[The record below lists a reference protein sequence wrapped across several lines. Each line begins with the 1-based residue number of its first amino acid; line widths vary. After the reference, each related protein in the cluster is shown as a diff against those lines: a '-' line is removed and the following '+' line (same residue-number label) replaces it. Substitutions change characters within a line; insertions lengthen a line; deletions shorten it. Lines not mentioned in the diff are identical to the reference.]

1 MSLKRFTFDLDY
13 SNIKVHWIER
23 DYGMKLGARIL
34 KTGFAIVL
42 ALFLADLLKLP
53 TTMFAGIA
61 AIFAIQPSIYRSYLR
76 IIDQTQGN
84 IIGAV
89 TAITFV
95 LIFGHN
101 LVMIG
106 VAAIV
111 IILIMNKL
119 NLEKS
124 TSMALVMMIA
134 IMEIQD
140 DAFLS
145 YALLRFVTVTVGVLS
160 AFLVNLLF
168 MPPKYE
174 TKLFQS
180 IYQAQDE
187 IIRWTR
193 LAGRQ
198 AAERIAT
205 KKAIA
210 NLKDLLAEI
219 DQTYSL
225 FKEERSYFKKTTRAK
240 TRKLVIYRQMIA
252 TSRNSYDLLKKLHLY
267 ENELMNLPEHFRMMI
282 QERLDI
288 SLTYHEQLHLK
299 FAGTLKTEH
308 SMSDSEEYIQ
318 RHEAM
323 EIFVKEIGIA
333 KEFEDFSAY
342 HLLHIISAMLHY
354 EEQLEHLDKLISA
367 LQKHRGDEVN
377 EEIQEEFY

>member
-1 MSLKRFTFDLDY
+1 
-13 SNIKVHWIER
+13 
-23 DYGMKLGARIL
+23 MKLGARIL
-34 KTGFAIVL
+34 KTGVAIVL
-42 ALFLADLLKLP
+42 ALFLADLLNLP
-53 TTMFAGIA
+53 TTIFAGIA

-89 TAITFV
+89 VAITFV
-95 LIFGHN
+95 LLFGHQ

-106 VAAIV
+106 VAAVV

-145 YALLRFVTVTVGVLS
+145 YALLRFITVTIGVLS

-210 NLKDLLAEI
+210 NLKDLLTEI
-219 DQTYSL
+219 DQTYLL

-240 TRKLVIYRQMIA
+240 TRKLVIYRQMVT
-252 TSRNSYDLLKKLHLY
+252 TSRSSYDLLKKLHQY

-282 QERLDI
+282 QERLDV

-299 FAGTLKTEH
+299 FAGTLKAEH

-323 EIFVKEIGIA
+323 EIFAKEIGVT
-333 KEFEDFSAY
+333 KELEDFSAY
-342 HLLHIISAMLHY
+342 HLLHILSAMLHY
-354 EEQLEHLDKLISA
+354 EEQLEHLDKLISS